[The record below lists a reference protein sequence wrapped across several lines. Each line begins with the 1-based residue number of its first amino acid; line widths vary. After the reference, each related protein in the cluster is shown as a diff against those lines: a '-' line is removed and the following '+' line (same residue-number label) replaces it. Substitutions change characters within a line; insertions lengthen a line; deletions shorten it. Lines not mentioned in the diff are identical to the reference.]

1 MCFSLAEEKRADYL
15 ASLDTSKPIKL
26 HVLNRTDV
34 FNQLIAAYQQGDI
47 LNQFTV
53 RIRFAGEAAI
63 DLGGVTREAFSCFW
77 EITYTKYFDGPR
89 ALVPSIHS
97 GIDFNIIP
105 TLGCILSHGYLV
117 CGFLPVQISFPVLAR
132 ILLTSNVEDHY
143 ILEAFQEYVG
153 QQDST
158 ILKESLQF
166 TTQENFPPDFCER
179 LVTTLSRY
187 GCRQLPT
194 TLNIKKL
201 ILEVARFHILVQP
214 SSVIYSM
221 KEGIPASHLAFW
233 RNFDVQKLHVLYM
246 ALSANVKQVLKAIAE
261 PVFLNQNEER
271 TFHYLLQYVES
282 MEPEEL
288 RRFLRFVTGSSTLTS
303 VGINVCFNSLQGLAR
318 RPIAHTCSC
327 TIELPVTYVT
337 YLEFLNEFRG
347 ILMSGDDST
356 WIMDAL

>member
-1 MCFSLAEEKRADYL
+1 M
-15 ASLDTSKPIKL
+15 ASLDTSEPVKS
-26 HVLNRTDV
+26 HMLNRADV

-47 LNQFTV
+47 LNQFTL

-77 EITYTKYFDGPR
+77 EIVYSKYFDGPR
-89 ALVPSIHS
+89 ALVPSIHP
-97 GIDFNIIP
+97 GIDFSVIP
-105 TLGCILSHGYLV
+105 TLGSILSHGYLV

-132 ILLTSNVEDHY
+132 ILLTSDVEDQY

-158 ILKESLQF
+158 ILKKALQF
-166 TTQENFPPDFCER
+166 RNFSPDFGEQ
-179 LVTTLSRY
+179 LMMTLSRY

-221 KEGIPASHLAFW
+221 KEGISSNHLAFW
-233 RNFDVQKLHVLYM
+233 RNYTVPKLHVLYL

-261 PVFLNQNEER
+261 PVFLNKNEER
-271 TFHYLLQYVES
+271 IFQYLQQYVES

-288 RRFLRFVTGSSTLTS
+288 RRFLRFVTGSSTLTCE
-303 VGINVCFNSLQGLAR
+303 GINVCFNSTQGLAR

-327 TIELPVTYVT
+327 TVELPVTYVT
-337 YLEFLNEFRG
+337 YLEFLNEFRS

-356 WIMDAL
+356 WIMDSM